1 MRSDDLIDHTGGNRR
16 RDNPMT
22 SYQKGYTFYATL
34 PVAYPEAKLSAFV
47 SDCIA
52 KDDADNAAYWTGALQ
67 ATRDLNNRKPTRE
80 YQADIDFDAYLDR
93 YDNER

>member
-1 MRSDDLIDHTGGNRR
+1 MRSDELIDQHRR
-16 RDNPMT
+16 QPEETNQMT